1 MNVKLS
7 KLVIAALAS
16 SSIMG
21 FASMAHADSTTDIV
35 NALVM
40 KGVLTEE
47 EGALITKGHGS
58 ETAAAKKE
66 KDTTVHSAG
75 KMSIRGYFQMRNTTL
90 LGGDNRGVNL
100 WSDRSVGNMLSMAD
114 KDKNFII
121 RRARV
126 IISGSA
132 GDRIDYYIQ
141 PDFASSASGTNNL
154 AQLRDWYGDLNI
166 TKDKV
171 HRIRLGQSKV
181 PYGFENLQS
190 SQNRLAL
197 DRADAFNSAVRDER
211 DLGAFYY
218 YTPDNIQ
225 KLMKEIQDGGLKHS
239 GNYGLFGLGLH
250 GGQGANQQDQNNN
263 YHVVARASYPWKT
276 ESGQIYEAGIQ
287 GYTGKYVR
295 SASAY
300 KRIATQTNGTSSAAN
315 TVTPVIAAECAT
327 GCKDERVG
335 ISFMMYPMPFGL
347 QGEWNWGKTPGLDI
361 SQGSTQ
367 TVATSSGNQTLS
379 RGQIMNKSLNGGYIQ
394 TMYKIDHVKIGDTDG
409 TLIPFV
415 RWQYFDGYSKA
426 EANAPQNK
434 INDWELGAEWQ
445 IAPEVELVAYYHH
458 MNRSNLV
465 TGSNSSTTNPSGNAD
480 YAKFTAD
487 ALRVQLQYNF

>member
-7 KLVIAALAS
+7 KLVVAALAS
-16 SSIMG
+16 TSLMG
-21 FASMAHADSTTDIV
+21 FGGLAHADSTTDIV

-47 EGALITKGHGS
+47 EGELLTKGHSG
-58 ETAAAKKE
+58 ETGAAKKE
-66 KDTTVHSAG
+66 KDTTVHAAS
-75 KMSIRGYFQMRNTTL
+75 KMNIRGYVQFRNTEL
-90 LGGDNRGVNL
+90 LGSNNTGINL
-100 WSDRSVGNMLSMAD
+100 WSDRSVGNTMSMAD

-132 GDRIDYYIQ
+132 GDRLDYYIQ
-141 PDFASSASGTNNL
+141 PDFSSSGSGTNNI
-154 AQLRDWYGDLNI
+154 AQLRDFYGDLNI

-171 HRIRLGQSKV
+171 HRVRVGQSKV

-190 SQNRLAL
+190 SSNRLAL

-218 YTPDNIQ
+218 YTPDNVQ
-225 KLMKEIQDGGLKHS
+225 KLFKEIQDAGLKHS
-239 GNYGLFGLGLH
+239 GNYGMFGLGAYN
-250 GGQGANQQDQNNN
+250 GQGANQQDQNTNH
-263 YHVVARASYPWKT
+263 HVVARATYPWKT

-287 GYTGKYVR
+287 GYKGKYVR
-295 SASAY
+295 STSAY
-300 KRIATQTNGTSSAAN
+300 KRLADQTNSTSSAAN
-315 TVTPVIAAECAT
+315 SVTPDNGCVAA

-361 SQGSTQ
+361 SQGGN
-367 TVATSSGNQTLS
+367 TSDINGSAAGGVVS
-379 RGQIMNKSLNGGYIQ
+379 KGKIMNKNLNGGYIQ

-409 TLIPFV
+409 TVIPFV

-434 INDWELGAEWQ
+434 INDWEMGAEWQ
-445 IAPEVELVAYYHH
+445 IAPEVELTAYYHH

-465 TGSNSSTTNPSGNAD
+465 TGSNSATTNPSGKAD
-480 YAKFTAD
+480 YERFKAD
-487 ALRVQLQYNF
+487 AIRVQLQYNF

>member
-66 KDTTVHSAG
+66 KDTTDHSAG
-75 KMSIRGYFQMRNTTL
+75 KMSIRGCFQMRNTTL

-171 HRIRLGQSKV
+171 HRVRLGQSKV

-287 GYTGKYVR
+287 GYTGK
-295 SASAY
+295 
-300 KRIATQTNGTSSAAN
+300 
-315 TVTPVIAAECAT
+315 
-327 GCKDERVG
+327 
-335 ISFMMYPMPFGL
+335 
-347 QGEWNWGKTPGLDI
+347 
-361 SQGSTQ
+361 
-367 TVATSSGNQTLS
+367 
-379 RGQIMNKSLNGGYIQ
+379 
-394 TMYKIDHVKIGDTDG
+394 
-409 TLIPFV
+409 
-415 RWQYFDGYSKA
+415 
-426 EANAPQNK
+426 
-434 INDWELGAEWQ
+434 
-445 IAPEVELVAYYHH
+445 
-458 MNRSNLV
+458 
-465 TGSNSSTTNPSGNAD
+465 
-480 YAKFTAD
+480 
-487 ALRVQLQYNF
+487 

>member
-7 KLVIAALAS
+7 KLVVAALAS
-16 SSIMG
+16 TSLMG
-21 FASMAHADSTTDIV
+21 FGGLAHADSTNDIV

-47 EGALITKGHGS
+47 EGALLTKGHSG

-66 KDTTVHSAG
+66 KDTTVHAAG
-75 KMSIRGYFQMRNTTL
+75 KMAIRGYLQVRNTAL
-90 LGGDNRGVNL
+90 LGDAAGNRGINL
-100 WSDRSVGNMLSMAD
+100 WSDRSVGNVLSMAD
-114 KDKNFII
+114 KDKNIII

-132 GDRIDYYIQ
+132 GDRLDYYIQ
-141 PDFASSASGTNNL
+141 PDFASSASTTSNV
-154 AQLRDWYGDLNI
+154 AQLRDFYGDLNL

-171 HRIRLGQSKV
+171 HRIRVGQSKV

-218 YTPDNIQ
+218 YTPDNVQ
-225 KLMKEIQDGGLKHS
+225 KLFKEIQDGGLKHS
-239 GNYGLFGLGLH
+239 GNYGMFALGAYN
-250 GGQGANQQDQNNN
+250 GQGANQQDQNSN
-263 YHVVARASYPWKT
+263 YHTVARLTYPWKT

-300 KRIATQTNGTSSAAN
+300 KRDATQTNATANATTPEVICAA
-315 TVTPVIAAECAT
+315 A

-361 SQGSTQ
+361 SRGA
-367 TVATSSGNQTLS
+367 VVDISSAAGAQDFS
-379 RGQIMNKSLNGGYIQ
+379 RGQIMNKKLNGGYIQ
-394 TMYKIDHVKIGDTDG
+394 SMYKIDHVKIGDTDG
-409 TLIPFV
+409 TVIPFV

-426 EANAPQNK
+426 EANSPQNK
-434 INDWELGAEWQ
+434 VNDWELGAEWQ
-445 IAPEVELVAYYHH
+445 IAPEVEFVAYYHH

-465 TGSNSSTTNPSGNAD
+465 TGSNSATTNPSGIAD
-480 YAKFTAD
+480 YARFKAD
-487 ALRVQLQYNF
+487 AIRMQLQYNF

>member
-7 KLVIAALAS
+7 KLVVAALAS
-16 SSIMG
+16 TSMMG
-21 FASMAHADSTTDIV
+21 FGGLAHADSTNDIV

-47 EGALITKGHGS
+47 EGALLTKGHSG

-66 KDTTVHSAG
+66 KDSTVHSAG
-75 KMSIRGYFQMRNTTL
+75 KMAIRGYLQVRNTAL
-90 LGGDNRGVNL
+90 LGGENSNKGINL
-100 WSDRSVGNMLSMAD
+100 WSDRSVGNVYSMAD

-132 GDRIDYYIQ
+132 GDRLDYYIQ
-141 PDFASSASGTNNL
+141 PDFASSASTTNNV
-154 AQLRDWYGDLNI
+154 AQLRDYYGDFNL

-171 HRIRLGQSKV
+171 HRIRVGQSKV

-218 YTPDNIQ
+218 YTPDNVQ
-225 KLMKEIQDGGLKHS
+225 KLFKEIQDGGLKHT
-239 GNYGLFGLGLH
+239 GNYGMFALGAYN
-250 GGQGANQQDQNNN
+250 GQGANQQDQNSN
-263 YHVVARASYPWKT
+263 YHTVARFTYPWKT

-300 KRIATQTNGTSSAAN
+300 ARVPGQTAKATAPTVNASGSAD
-315 TVTPVIAAECAT
+315 
-327 GCKDERVG
+327 GFKDERVG

-347 QGEWNWGKTPGLDI
+347 QGEWNWGKTPGLDVNGGTTTI
-361 SQGSTQ
+361 SDAGKI
-367 TVATSSGNQTLS
+367 GNGVKAGEIQ
-379 RGQIMNKSLNGGYIQ
+379 QKNLNGGYIQ

-409 TLIPFV
+409 TVIPFV

-434 INDWELGAEWQ
+434 INDWEVGAEWQ
-445 IAPEVELVAYYHH
+445 IAPEVEFVAYYHH

-465 TGSNSSTTNPSGNAD
+465 TGATGSTNPSGNAD
-480 YAKFTAD
+480 YERFKAD
-487 ALRVQLQYNF
+487 AIRMQLQYNF